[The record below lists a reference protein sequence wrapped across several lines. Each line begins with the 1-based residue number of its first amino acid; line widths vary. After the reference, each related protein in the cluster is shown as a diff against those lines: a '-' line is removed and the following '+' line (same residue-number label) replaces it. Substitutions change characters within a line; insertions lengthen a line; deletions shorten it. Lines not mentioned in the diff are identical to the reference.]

1 MQAVILAAGMGKRLK
16 EHTKNQTKCMVQVGG
31 MTLIE
36 RSLRI
41 LDQEGL
47 SRIVLVTGYQ
57 ADGLV
62 EHVKSLGVQTPIVF
76 VHNAEYETT
85 SNLYSLLLAK
95 EYLVQE
101 DTLVIE
107 SDVIFEKALADRML
121 ASEQPCLT
129 FVSKPEPWMD
139 GSLVTLDENGYI
151 KKFINAENF
160 RFEEKNQYYKTV
172 SMYRL
177 SGKYLRKTYL
187 PFLEAYVRV
196 WGKDTH
202 YESALRVVAF
212 QDKPTIATI
221 VLQGEKWYEIND
233 IQDMDIAESI
243 FAEGD
248 EKLTRYMR
256 RFGGYWRYHGMH
268 DFCYLVN
275 PFFPNQRFMDEMKT
289 NFETLIREYPSGM
302 AVNSLLAAK
311 YFELRPEQICVGNGT
326 AELIKS
332 LMENFSG
339 RLGLIYPTFEEYPHR
354 KKPEQLDPFW
364 VINEDFSYTVDDIMA
379 YYEERDVEAIVL
391 VNPDNPS
398 GHFIERNDLLRL
410 EDWARAK
417 NIHVIVDES
426 FVDFADIPDQ
436 TLLTQEIL
444 DNHPNLIV
452 LKSISKSFGVPG
464 LRLGVLATADAQMIA
479 AMKKDLAIWNIN
491 SFAEYYMQIIEKY
504 KDDYEEAMQR
514 FMGVRERYLAKLNTI
529 PALRVFP
536 SQANYVMCH
545 LENGY
550 SSRELA
556 DMLLNKYNILIKD
569 LSTKEGL
576 NGGNYIRLSVKTD
589 EENDIVASVL
599 ADVLK

>member
-1 MQAVILAAGMGKRLK
+1 
-16 EHTKNQTKCMVQVGG
+16 
-31 MTLIE
+31 
-36 RSLRI
+36 
-41 LDQEGL
+41 
-47 SRIVLVTGYQ
+47 
-57 ADGLV
+57 
-62 EHVKSLGVQTPIVF
+62 
-76 VHNAEYETT
+76 
-85 SNLYSLLLAK
+85 
-95 EYLVQE
+95 
-101 DTLVIE
+101 
-107 SDVIFEKALADRML
+107 
-121 ASEQPCLT
+121 
-129 FVSKPEPWMD
+129 MD

-160 RFEEKNQYYKTV
+160 RFEEKDQYYKTV

-514 FMGVRERYLAKLNTI
+514 FMGVRERYLAKLNAI